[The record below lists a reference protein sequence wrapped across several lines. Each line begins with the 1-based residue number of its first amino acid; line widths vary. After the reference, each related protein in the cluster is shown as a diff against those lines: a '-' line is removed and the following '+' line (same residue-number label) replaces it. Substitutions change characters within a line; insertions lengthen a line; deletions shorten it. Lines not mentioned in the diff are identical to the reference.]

1 MHEMT
6 TENARFLIRRRLLR
20 AAWSLAAAG
29 IVVPGAARY
38 ARAQKFTSDP
48 YTLGVASG
56 CPSPDGIVLWTRL
69 APDPTN
75 GGGMTPESMQV
86 RWEVARD
93 ERFNDIAQ
101 RGDANAIPALAH
113 SVHVELRGLEPDRTY
128 WYRFH
133 AGGATSPVGRTR
145 TAPAAKADHRRLKFA
160 FASCQQY
167 EQGYF
172 GAYRHMAAEDVDLVV
187 FLGDYIYESSW
198 GRNHVRKHGAPEAT
212 TLAGYRD
219 RHALYKTDADLQR
232 MHALVP
238 WLMTWDDHEV
248 DNDYAADQGEYLEAD
263 FIKRRAAAYQA
274 YYEHMPLPRTMLP
287 NGPDMRIY
295 ARFGYGRLALFHV
308 LDDRQYRHIQVCPT
322 PKRGGGSNVVMDAKC
337 PERQDPKRSLLGY
350 AQEQWLHE
358 GLDHSTARW
367 NVLAQQTLMAQLD
380 RLPGPGSTHWTDA
393 WDGYPAA
400 RRRLMDFVAERKP
413 GNPLVIGGD
422 VHSHWVNDLK
432 QDFDRPDSPTV
443 ATEFCGTSI
452 TSQAWAQERNLALL
466 PDNPHVRYC
475 SSEKRGYVVM
485 ELTPK
490 QCRATLRGI
499 DNEKRRDTGISTQA
513 NFVVEDGR
521 PGVQPV

>member
-1 MHEMT
+1 M
-6 TENARFLIRRRLLR
+6 NADDSRFHTRRRLLQ
-20 AAWSLAAAG
+20 AAWSLAATGLTMPAG
-29 IVVPGAARY
+29 H
-38 ARAQKFTSDP
+38 RAWAQRFSSDP

-56 CPSPDGIVLWTRL
+56 CPTPDGVVLWTRL
-69 APDPTN
+69 APDPLN
-75 GGGMTPESMQV
+75 AGSMTGESVKV
-86 RWEVARD
+86 RWEVAHD
-93 ERFNDIAQ
+93 EQFRDIAQ
-101 RGDANAIPALAH
+101 RGEAAATPELAH
-113 SVHVELRGLEPDRTY
+113 SVHVELRGLAPDRHY

-133 AGGATSPVGRTR
+133 AGSATSPIGRTR
-145 TAPAAKADHRRLKFA
+145 TAPAADADHQRLKFA
-160 FASCQQY
+160 FASCQHY

-172 GAYRHMAAEDVDLVV
+172 GALRHMAAEDVDLVV

-198 GRNHVRKHGAPEAT
+198 GRAHVRKHDTKQEPT
-212 TLAGYRD
+212 TLDGYRA

-263 FIKRRAAAYQA
+263 FIKRRAAAYRA
-274 YYEHMPLPRTMLP
+274 YYEHMPLPRAMLP

-295 ARFGYGRLALFHV
+295 ERFGYGRLALFHV

-322 PKRGGGSNVVMDAKC
+322 PKRGGGSNVVSDARC
-337 PERQDPKRSLLGY
+337 PERLDPERSLLGD
-350 AQEQWLHE
+350 AQEKWLRE
-358 GLDHSTARW
+358 GLDRSAARW

-380 RLPGPGSTHWTDA
+380 RLPGPGSTHWTDS
-393 WDGYPAA
+393 WDGYPVA
-400 RRRLMDFVAERKP
+400 RRRLMDFMAARKP

-422 VHSHWVNDLK
+422 VHSNWVCDLK
-432 QDFDRPDSPTV
+432 QDFDRPDAPVV

-485 ELTPK
+485 ELTPR
-490 QCRATLRGI
+490 QCNVALRGI
-499 DNEKRRDTGISTQA
+499 DNEKRRDTGIATQA
-513 NFVVEDGR
+513 SFVVVDGK
-521 PGVQPV
+521 PGAQQT